1 MNRFKSV
8 LLAAVLMFIALPA
21 FAQNQYSNQQTVNLA
36 LNVSESV
43 TLSATPGTITF
54 TPGPG
59 GTATAS
65 GPISVVT
72 TYNLGASRTSL
83 LVGLWLGSSTAA
95 LSNGTTNIPSSDVL
109 ASNSSFTNS
118 PCTGTNMSGNGSFPG
133 SVAGAYC
140 ANYQVI
146 GAGGGAGV
154 NTSAVTLA
162 LAGLPTNLGPGSYT
176 GTVVFQAVYW

>member
-1 MNRFKSV
+1 MKSLKAL
-8 LLAAVLMFIALPA
+8 LLAAAIFIALPA
-21 FAQNQYSNQQTVNLA
+21 FAQNQFSNQQTVNLA
-36 LNVSESV
+36 LNITESV

-54 TPGPG
+54 TPGAG

-72 TYNLGASRTSL
+72 TYNLGSSRTAL
-83 LVGLWLGSSTAA
+83 LVGLWLGSSSAA

-109 ASNSSFTNS
+109 ASNGSFTNV
-118 PCTGTNMSGNGSFPG
+118 PCTGTNQTGNGSFPG

-140 ANYQVI
+140 ANYSVL

-154 NTSAVTLA
+154 NTSPVTLS
-162 LAGLPTNLGPGSYT
+162 LTGLPANLAPGSYT